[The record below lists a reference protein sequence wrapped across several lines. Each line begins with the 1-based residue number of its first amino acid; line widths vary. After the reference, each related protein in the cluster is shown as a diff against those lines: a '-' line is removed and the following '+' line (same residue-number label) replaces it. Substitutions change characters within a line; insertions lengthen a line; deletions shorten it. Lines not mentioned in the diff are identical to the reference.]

1 MLYVRYDKKRDVH
14 RLRVK
19 GHAGYARKGEDIVC
33 AACSILAYTL
43 GQNARDL
50 EKSRIVEVNRCAIE
64 EGEAAID
71 FAVIDRSK
79 EAVVQLV
86 MDSIL
91 RGYELLAS
99 NFPENV
105 QYCRQRG
112 EKAKPRSY
120 NQDDTSDRR

>member
-50 EKSRIVEVNRCAIE
+50 E
-64 EGEAAID
+64 
-71 FAVIDRSK
+71 RSG
-79 EAVVQLV
+79 
-86 MDSIL
+86 SL
-91 RGYELLAS
+91 R
-99 NFPENV
+99 
-105 QYCRQRG
+105 
-112 EKAKPRSY
+112 
-120 NQDDTSDRR
+120 

>member
-1 MLYVRYDKKRDVH
+1 M
-14 RLRVK
+14 
-19 GHAGYARKGEDIVC
+19 
-33 AACSILAYTL
+33 
-43 GQNARDL
+43 
-50 EKSRIVEVNRCAIE
+50 NRCAIE

-112 EKAKPRSY
+112 EKAKPRGY